1 MTNSNPSNWNTFAER
16 PYTYDIA
23 DDQLSAGGVHLWQVR
38 LGPTGWQKRIIQSN
52 GVITNVLLFIGSI
65 ILEYIICIYNIVHPV
80 DRFL

>member
-1 MTNSNPSNWNTFAER
+1 MTNNNPSNWNTFAER

-52 GVITNVLLFIGSI
+52 GGHWAQAPIEPLDDETGKAFFATIG
-65 ILEYIICIYNIVHPV
+65 
-80 DRFL
+80 DDA